1 MDHSKKKPSLPR
13 LTTNIPLLQK
23 PPNASC
29 NAIPNPLDASA
40 PPIIMPE
47 RPARTSSMFKEEKH
61 DKENIAPATRFA
73 SESMPIYLS
82 QKSVDDSPL
91 TKVKKLY
98 YEDAFTARGSHN
110 SPKDRITHESVVV
123 VELKTNT
130 KVCDVLTSA
139 R

>member
-1 MDHSKKKPSLPR
+1 
-13 LTTNIPLLQK
+13 
-23 PPNASC
+23 
-29 NAIPNPLDASA
+29 
-40 PPIIMPE
+40 
-47 RPARTSSMFKEEKH
+47 MFKKEKH
-61 DKENIAPATRFA
+61 DEENIVPITRFA

-82 QKSVDDSPL
+82 QKGVDDSPL
-91 TKVKKLY
+91 TKEKKLY

-110 SPKDRITHESVVV
+110 SPKDRVTHESVVVV

>member
-1 MDHSKKKPSLPR
+1 
-13 LTTNIPLLQK
+13 
-23 PPNASC
+23 
-29 NAIPNPLDASA
+29 
-40 PPIIMPE
+40 
-47 RPARTSSMFKEEKH
+47 MFKEEKH
-61 DKENIAPATRFA
+61 DEENIAPATRFA

-110 SPKDRITHESVVV
+110 SPKDRVTHESVVV

-130 KVCDVLTSA
+130 KVCVVLTSA